1 MEKPRIL
8 LIEDCSRGMSPTFS
22 QLAFTRQ
29 FPACLNLAANLYDA
43 TNRLRNGGFSLVLLS
58 LRLPDCQGV
67 ETLRRFQKTGANV
80 PVVALLQDDE
90 WHLEKE
96 VRALGAAA
104 VYSPGK
110 VNGDEVLKHCGNPC
124 DPLIEVEAAPEN
136 EPASEVA
143 IEDLGD
149 AVSVEID
156 AAAPAAAEEKIPEEN
171 LPEKNLPAE
180 NIPPEKISAAA
191 PTIALDKL
199 EALTVE
205 IPALTLP
212 AKKSDAETAATVAST
227 PAIKEITVEKTV
239 EKIVAPVVAEPAV
252 APIAPIAPIAAVAAA
267 APIAATAEETVE
279 EATRR
284 EEIVRLRKEVFQ
296 YRAARQ
302 EMVGV
307 NKALE
312 ERCREL
318 EAGQAALIEAEHVA
332 IERER
337 AAREQAEQR
346 AVALGEEKIKEV
358 AIYRRRVGEVEE
370 QAKEGR
376 KQLAALSEQ
385 QNQAAAA
392 LAQAQRDLAA
402 ARAKEQELS
411 GYRQRADLFEKQNR
425 ALETQLAAAIAEK
438 EALAA
443 APVAPAEPVAPVANK
458 ETAAPA
464 EYVAL
469 KDKFTKLERT
479 YHQASAEKK
488 NAEKSNATL
497 SQENEKLK
505 NEIAALIKKLK
516 VES

>member
-110 VNGDEVLKHCGNPC
+110 VNGDEVLNHCGNPC

-143 IEDLGD
+143 IEDLD
-149 AVSVEID
+149 DTVSVEID
-156 AAAPAAAEEKIPEEN
+156 ADTANTSEPPAPAAPVAPVAEKIS
-171 LPEKNLPAE
+171 PEKITPERISA
-180 NIPPEKISAAA
+180 EKISADA
-191 PTIALDKL
+191 PIIPAERLA
-199 EALTVE
+199 ALTVE
-205 IPALTLP
+205 IPALTTNRNYSAP
-212 AKKSDAETAATVAST
+212 AKKSGEETAATVAEA
-227 PAIKEITVEKTV
+227 PAIKEITVEKAA
-239 EKIVAPVVAEPAV
+239 EEIAAPVVAAV
-252 APIAPIAPIAAVAAA
+252 APVAAIAPT
-267 APIAATAEETVE
+267 AATDETVE
-279 EATRR
+279 ETTRR

-346 AVALGEEKIKEV
+346 AVALGEEKVKEV
-358 AIYRRRVGEVEE
+358 AIYRRRVTEVEE

-376 KQLAALSEQ
+376 KQLTALSEQ

-425 ALETQLAAAIAEK
+425 ALETQLATAIAEK
-438 EALAA
+438 EALAG
-443 APVAPAEPVAPVANK
+443 APVANPVAK
-458 ETAAPA
+458 TDATA
-464 EYVAL
+464 EYAAL

-497 SQENEKLK
+497 SQENEKLR
-505 NEIAALIKKLK
+505 NELAFR
-516 VES
+516 VQS